1 MSIVI
6 SKRADRA
13 YLDLIHQFPLRPI
26 HTKRELAQAMKLAGH
41 LAMFDEGTLSPG
53 QQDYLDALT
62 VLIEDYQRRHP
73 VELPKVG
80 ARAMLQHLMEEHGMT
95 VTELGRVIGSQS
107 NASLIVSGRRGI
119 SKRVMSILGRHFGVP
134 PVVFF
139 ERCVFRMVAHCFW
152 TSPQIQLFAEGT
164 DFSLP
169 PIDGRRIH

>member
-6 SKRADRA
+6 SKRPDRA
-13 YLDLIHQFPLRPI
+13 YLDLIQQFPLRPI

-41 LAMFDEGTLSPG
+41 LATFDEGTLSR

-80 ARAMLQHLMEEHGMT
+80 ARAMLQYLMEERGMT

-119 SKRVMSILGRHFGVP
+119 SKRVMSILGRHFAVP

-139 ERCVFRMVAHCFW
+139 ERCVFRMVACFW
-152 TSPQIQLFAEGT
+152 TSPQIQLFAEET